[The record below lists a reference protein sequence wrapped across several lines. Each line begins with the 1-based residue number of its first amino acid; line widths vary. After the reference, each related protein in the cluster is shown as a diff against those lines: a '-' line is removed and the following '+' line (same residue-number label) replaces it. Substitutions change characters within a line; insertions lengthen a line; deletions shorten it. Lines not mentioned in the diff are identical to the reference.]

1 MKQTKVN
8 NLGTIMFL
16 FFMAVITTAAFFM
29 PVKVSAKETGNE
41 TVVRASIERGNDITL
56 NSDDSSGITELDQ
69 AKERTTKLI
78 KWICRWIGGLI
89 ALVSL
94 VVALFMASSHQT
106 EQRNT
111 ALVTCAI
118 GIVIAFAPDVITYL
132 LGKDI

>member
-1 MKQTKVN
+1 MKTN
-8 NLGTIMFL
+8 ERTRLSLMIITFI
-16 FFMAVITTAAFFM
+16 MAVFTTAAFFM
-29 PVKVSAKETGNE
+29 PIKVSAKETGNE